1 MGIEVRFYA
10 HLRDA
15 VGQKTVSREY
25 EGPVTVGDVLA
36 DLAAEF
42 PDLSGAVFA
51 DDGETLEDGDT
62 LAITPQVVGG
72 RPPVRAREFH
82 DRPRI

>member
-1 MGIEVRFYA
+1 MDCVFCSIV
-10 HLRDA
+10 
-15 VGQKTVSREY
+15 
-25 EGPVTVGDVLA
+25 
-36 DLAAEF
+36 AE
-42 PDLSGAVFA
+42 DLSAHR
-51 DDGETLEDGDT
+51 LYEDGDT